1 VLALALALAFRAA
14 NALLVVR
21 TCFNPDE
28 HWQCLPTA
36 SPSGNLAF
44 PSPLLIVSR
53 VFFLFFFFVRARAES
68 RIRLPLDSRECDANR
83 TLSFV
88 ENLMPKW

>member
-53 VFFLFFFFVRARAES
+53 VFFLFCQSARGIADPLAA
-68 RIRLPLDSRECDANR
+68 RLEGMRCE
-83 TLSFV
+83 
-88 ENLMPKW
+88 

>member
-53 VFFLFFFFVRARAES
+53 VFFFFLSERARNRGSACRS
-68 RIRLPLDSRECDANR
+68 TRGNAMRIGHC
-83 TLSFV
+83 LSW
-88 ENLMPKW
+88 KI